1 MGARGTAIELKVF
14 ERPLIVASAKKVT
27 TSVHGIRF
35 ALPGCPDRPHFAG
48 RQSRWLQG
56 AEMKLKQGSFLWYL
70 YLDKIYCLLSLRNVK
85 ALVEYFYLL
94 DVHRRNTLN
103 DVLFFH
109 FLCHITN
116 LKSRQIKMVFDML
129 DWNAMGEIGFEQFY
143 MLVCILLSHQNHL
156 EEQFMYRHSR
166 PVFDL
171 LDLDGDLKI
180 SPDNFCMY
188 RFLFNIEKQELKEL
202 FHDFDITGDHVRAA
216 PCAGLRLDPSPPRT
230 WPGRAGETA
239 AQGLGRDPK
248 MGGRGTAPGGRDGLV
263 PRGGPGSPPAM

>member
-48 RQSRWLQG
+48 CQSRWLQG

-202 FHDFDITGDHVRAA
+202 FHDFDITGDH
-216 PCAGLRLDPSPPRT
+216 RLNYKEFKLYTIFSTDKSQNKGKEKKNLKLKST
-230 WPGRAGETA
+230 LMKKVFQQVGMSHKSLLE
-239 AQGLGRDPK
+239 K
-248 MGGRGTAPGGRDGLV
+248 MRSRS
-263 PRGGPGSPPAM
+263 REYH